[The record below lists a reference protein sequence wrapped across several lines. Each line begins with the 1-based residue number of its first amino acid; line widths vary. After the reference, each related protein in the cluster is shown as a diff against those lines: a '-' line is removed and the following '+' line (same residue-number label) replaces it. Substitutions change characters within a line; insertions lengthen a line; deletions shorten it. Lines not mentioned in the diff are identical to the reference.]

1 MPKVPERSPSHSPPT
16 FSSLRSLLPRILAH
30 LQRLQPAK
38 CLLLSQSLYEELFPA
53 VYERVILDENNVSSF
68 FYGFLTAPPSWEQGG
83 RGVGGK
89 RKRLPSFPHL
99 PAPEWQLP
107 PITSPTHQFSRGR
120 KSVAL
125 GYTTHIT
132 LLDPMALSILCAAH
146 VKVLDLS
153 PILETFHSSLSSS
166 SSYPPQITPANSWPL
181 GNVHTLEI
189 GWDLMYYLADSH
201 SPYPIFDPVPICC
214 IPLNVRHLII
224 HLGDARCRSR
234 ATRVGAEKGGGAGDG
249 EGWKGGVKRFLKEA
263 IYELAG
269 EWELDTLELVIP
281 PREVEGV
288 YIPVFDGEDEEEGK
302 YPPPAKKVVINFSHL
317 SQPGTPYEQAKR
329 VRAYLEEAGED
340 GFRVEF
346 KLKNALEVRRVV
358 GDVGVDVKGFTF
370 VEG

>member
-1 MPKVPERSPSHSPPT
+1 MPKVPERNPSHSPPT

-68 FYGFLTAPPSWEQGG
+68 FYGFFTPPPSWEQGG
-83 RGVGGK
+83 RGAGAK
-89 RKRLPSFPHL
+89 RKRLPPFPHL
-99 PAPEWQLP
+99 PAPEWLLP

-132 LLDPMALSILCAAH
+132 LLDPMALSILCAA
-146 VKVLDLS
+146 
-153 PILETFHSSLSSS
+153 
-166 SSYPPQITPANSWPL
+166 
-181 GNVHTLEI
+181 
-189 GWDLMYYLADSH
+189 
-201 SPYPIFDPVPICC
+201 
-214 IPLNVRHLII
+214 
-224 HLGDARCRSR
+224 R
-234 ATRVGAEKGGGAGDG
+234 ATRVGAEKGGGGGAGDG

-317 SQPGTPYEQAKR
+317 SQPGTPYEQATR

-340 GFRVEF
+340 GFRGEF

-358 GDVGVDVKGFTF
+358 GDVGVVVKGFTF